1 MENKASG
8 SKTRNTV
15 YVAGLADEVNEQQ
28 LLDAFVTFGKS
39 PLLVPSSDYI
49 TDTAGDIIEIKLPVD
64 PQNQGKHRG
73 FAFLTFT
80 NPDDAADAI
89 DNYDLNELPGYAG
102 RGKFLKCSVANINK
116 FAAADSGGDQKFD
129 RPSKS
134 FARAGVD
141 MANEQFGNQR
151 NGYRSTRRK
160 VDRKGKRMERRHHS
174 RRGNS
179 RELCNVVSITALYD
193 GFCEYVWNARIR
205 EA

>member
-1 MENKASG
+1 LLLSVRLLSS
-8 SKTRNTV
+8 SKH
-15 YVAGLADEVNEQQ
+15 
-28 LLDAFVTFGKS
+28 
-39 PLLVPSSDYI
+39 I
-49 TDTAGDIIEIKLPVD
+49 TNPKGDIIEIKLPVD

-134 FARAGVD
+134 FVWDDEDVAD
-141 MANEQFGNQR
+141 EQFGNPR
-151 NGYRSTRRK
+151 NGYRSTRRRVGK
-160 VDRKGKRMERRHHS
+160 RDRRMERRHHS
-174 RRGNS
+174 HKVTIKG
-179 RELCNVVSITALYD
+179 LCNVVSITAIFD
-193 GFCEYVWNARIR
+193 GFCECACNARIR

>member
-28 LLDAFVTFGKS
+28 LLDAFVTFGMS
-39 PLLVPSSDYI
+39 PLRFFGMPTDI
-49 TDTAGDIIEIKLPVD
+49 TGDIIEIKLPVD

-129 RPSKS
+129 RPSES
-134 FARAGVD
+134 FVWVEAG

-179 RELCNVVSITALYD
+179 RELCNVVSVTATLHD
-193 GFCEYVWNARIR
+193 FCECVWNERIR

>member
-1 MENKASG
+1 MRSTNNSYL
-8 SKTRNTV
+8 TRSSLSV
-15 YVAGLADEVNEQQ
+15 RLFPSIQ
-28 LLDAFVTFGKS
+28 LYS
-39 PLLVPSSDYI
+39 
-49 TDTAGDIIEIKLPVD
+49 TDPTGDIIEIKLPVD

-134 FARAGVD
+134 MQWVD
-141 MANEQFGNQR
+141 MDVANEQFGNPR
-151 NGYRSTRRK
+151 NGYRSTRRR
-160 VDRKGKRMERRHHS
+160 VGRRDRQMERRHHS
-174 RRGNS
+174 HRGIQKK
-179 RELCNVVSITALYD
+179 LCNVVSITAIFD
-193 GFCEYVWNARIR
+193 GFCGLGNCQSEETLPSGPPSPEIERSFKH
-205 EA
+205 EACW